1 MENRLYTAKKY
12 QIELTDE
19 VILHGDSREVFSN
32 IFSEFELSTNADDD
46 FDTDFDMY
54 RSELVDLRD
63 EIVNETDYFKE
74 REEFLDEQLGELG
87 ITREQFIAVLNALI
101 NQSDQNN
108 EMVLLSWL

>member
-19 VILHGDSREVFSN
+19 VILYGDSREVFSS
-32 IFSEFELSTNADDD
+32 IFSEFEISTNADDD
-46 FDTDFDMY
+46 FDTDYDMY
-54 RSELVDLRD
+54 RSELVDLRN

-74 REEFLDEQLGELG
+74 REEFLDEQLDELG
-87 ITREQFIAVLNALI
+87 ITRGQFIAVLDALI